1 MRSFSRRAAAV
12 VAVAGLIVA
21 GAAVPPVVAGPG
33 PVVIDDHDSHIAPHA
48 YDVSS
53 SSGGTVYATDDG
65 GFGRLFLSPG
75 TLSTSSATIDL
86 GPRPRTQRPT
96 TISGNR
102 VAMPQPGATYGTPVT
117 VVRHCLVGTCPTA
130 STLTI
135 PASWVYVGNAD
146 DRAVIYQAST
156 NKIAL
161 LPWTS
166 GSAITN
172 EYVMPEEFTEAP
184 SVVADLTGVLI
195 SGSTNV
201 IYVNRAT
208 GLVSNLGYGNDG
220 AVLTPS
226 HVVWYAMGM
235 GDEPPFET
243 HIYRVPRNTTES
255 APAPVLVRAFADDAI
270 SIESIAATD
279 SGVAWLSPNATGDS
293 DTLWTMPYGG
303 DPVAYVRPIT
313 SSGLSN
319 YHSNGQIL
327 VNDRAAGVPGLYRV
341 TPGSVSGTL
350 TGIVPVRG
358 ANTLGL
364 AVSHGRAA
372 YIDDMTSG
380 LPMFMRSVAH
390 GGVPGAVGPESLF
403 TGSTYGSV
411 GLSGPYVAFTRPAAS
426 ASQIDV
432 VYGRTDGA
440 LTTRTF
446 PISEVGKVAVSGR
459 RALLTGGAR
468 SRVIDIPTGAV
479 TDLGTTFAAIFGEF
493 VATIDYR
500 TGLVQRRSLD
510 SGLVQTVRAAVPGC
524 TTTCVD
530 DDGWQMALW
539 GHEVVYAFTHGGT
552 TPGSVSGLW
561 NGTTGS
567 TAVTPMLTF
576 AGEPSYTEIA
586 YWSGLLLVAHH
597 GAVVKLYDMRSG
609 GTETTVDAFAEEP
622 FALDGNVV
630 AWRPLTNL
638 KAVVRDVRDFVP
650 GHTPELR
657 YLGGV
662 APVGFQPDL
671 GEWNASFLTSQDFT
685 GSLLIHA
692 GSATGEVVKRIP
704 VGTLNGEIV
713 TSWDGTDESG
723 EEALPQGT
731 YFWTLETG
739 TISPVSVKTASGTHP
754 ASGSVY
760 LSTEPLPAPVLT
772 SPAIS
777 TDVSA
782 TASTPLSWTVPA
794 DAPAGTR
801 YVVQRSTNGGAYST
815 IATTGATSM
824 THAGAAGNT
833 YRFRVAAVDP
843 AGRQGAFSAV
853 RQTIVPFNDNAPGTA
868 YSGTWTSVASR
879 TLFGG
884 QHRYSGTAGSVFSFK
899 STGTAIYLIG
909 NRGTSYGQF
918 QVSIDGGAYGP
929 LVDAYSATSQVRKV
943 VWSRTGLSNTAHTI
957 KVRVYGTSRR
967 PNVSVDAIGFLR

>member
-1 MRSFSRRAAAV
+1 MRSFSRRVAAV
-12 VAVAGLIVA
+12 ASVAGLLVA
-21 GAAVPPVVAGPG
+21 GVAVPPVGAGPG

-48 YDVSS
+48 FDVSS
-53 SSGGTVYATDDG
+53 STGGTVYATDDG

-75 TLSTSSATIDL
+75 TLSTSSVTIDL
-86 GPRPRTQRPT
+86 GPRPRTFRPA
-96 TISGNR
+96 TISGSR
-102 VAMPQPGATYGTPVT
+102 VAIPQAGATNATPVT
-117 VVRHCLVGTCPTA
+117 EVRSCAIGTCPTTG
-130 STLTI
+130 TLTV

-156 NKIAL
+156 NKIGLIA
-161 LPWTS
+161 WTG
-166 GSAITN
+166 GSITN
-172 EYVMPEEFTEAP
+172 VYDMPEDTFTEAP
-184 SVVADLTGVLI
+184 SVMGDLTGLAI
-195 SGSTNV
+195 SGSGSV
-201 IYVNRAT
+201 VYVNRTT

-220 AVLTPS
+220 AVLTPAY
-226 HVVWYAMGM
+226 VVWFAMGL
-235 GDEPPFET
+235 GEEPPYET
-243 HIYRVPRNTTES
+243 HIYRVPRNTTE
-255 APAPVLVRAFADDAI
+255 AVPAPGLVRAFSDEAF

-279 SGVAWLSPNATGDS
+279 SGVAWLSPSTTSES

-303 DPVAYVRPIT
+303 DPVAYARPIV

-319 YHSNGQIL
+319 YHSTAQVL
-327 VNDRAAGVPGLYRV
+327 VNDRLAGTPGFYRV
-341 TPGSVSGTL
+341 TPGSISGTL
-350 TGIVPVRG
+350 TGIAPVRG

-372 YIDDMTSG
+372 YIDDMTAG
-380 LPMFMRSVAH
+380 LPMFMRTVTST
-390 GGVPGAVGPESLF
+390 PLGAESMF
-403 TGSTYGSV
+403 TGSTNGSV

-426 ASQIDV
+426 PSQIDV
-432 VYGRTDGA
+432 VYGRTGGG

-468 SRVIDIPTGAV
+468 TRVIDIPTGAV

-510 SGLVQTVRAAVPGC
+510 TGLVQTVRAAVPGC
-524 TTTCVD
+524 TTSCVD
-530 DDGWQMALW
+530 DDNWQMAMW

-561 NGTTGS
+561 NGSTGGTT
-567 TAVTPMLTF
+567 ATPMLTF
-576 AGEPSYTEIA
+576 GGEPRYTEIA

-597 GAVVKLYDMRSG
+597 GATVKLYDMRSG
-609 GTETTVDAFAEEP
+609 GTETTVDTFAEEP

-662 APVGFQPDL
+662 TPAGFQADVADWKPT
-671 GEWNASFLTSQDFT
+671 FLTSQDFT
-685 GSLLIHA
+685 GSLLIHSD
-692 GSATGEVVKRIP
+692 SATGPVVKRIQ
-704 VGTLNGEIV
+704 VGTLHGEIV
-713 TSWDGTDESG
+713 TSWDGSG
-723 EEALPQGT
+723 ETGEELLPQGT
-731 YFWTLETG
+731 YYWTLETG
-739 TISPVSVKTASGTHP
+739 TSSPVSVKTASGTHP

-760 LSTEPLPAPVLT
+760 LSSEPLPAPAL
-772 SPAIS
+772 SAPAFS
-777 TDVSA
+777 TDVSP
-782 TASTPLSWTVPA
+782 TASTPVSWTVPA
-794 DAPAGTR
+794 GAPAGTR
-801 YVVQRSTNGGAYST
+801 YVLQRSTNGGAFST
-815 IATTGATSM
+815 ITTTAATAI
-824 THAGAAGNT
+824 THAGSPGNT

-853 RQTIVPFNDNAPGTA
+853 RQTIVPFNDNAFGTA
-868 YSGTWTSVASR
+868 YIGTWTSVSNPA
-879 TLFGG
+879 LFSG

-929 LVDAYSATSQVRKV
+929 LVDAYSATSQVRKI

-967 PNVSVDAIGFLR
+967 PNVSVDAVGFLR